1 MRGAG
6 RNRRRS
12 RHGAVTGFRPGDQV
26 EETHT
31 ATGVPAQAAD
41 ATGPR
46 LVRLGDLE
54 PGVSGTIRKLSC
66 NGKLRRR
73 LMDIGVVSG
82 TPFTLERVAPLGDPL
97 ELKMTGFHLSLR
109 KEEAGDIWVEV
120 LGG

>member
-1 MRGAG
+1 MRGAV

-12 RHGAVTGFRPGDQV
+12 RNGAVTGFRAGGQV
-26 EETHT
+26 DETR
-31 ATGVPAQAAD
+31 AAAEVPAHDAD
-41 ATGPR
+41 ATGTR

-66 NGKLRRR
+66 TGKLRRR

-82 TPFTLERVAPLGDPL
+82 TTLTIERVAPLGDTL